1 MQLVAVGLAMA
12 SDSAHGFVIRSHA
25 ATKSAPSAGSSRL
38 VRSRCRRGLTVV
50 GGASGGFDEPAVSKF
65 SKTLQEE
72 TEEGPSSSAA
82 AAMDDLDGTTNVAAF
97 AASAQK
103 VKQDGNFL
111 RRWLNSNFE
120 KKSDETG
127 TTLDLLNLSSE
138 TIAAMVDEATTSK
151 SKIYVS
157 GGAKVRP
164 EKIEE
169 PKRFSSTIG
178 MTKLVELKTIT
189 PREDVRILL
198 KCEFQNPGLSIKDRI
213 AEHILNEAEST
224 GALQPG
230 GTVVTASS
238 GNTAAAFAMLCSVRG
253 YGCIAITNSK
263 CSDEKVN
270 ALKAYGAEIIVT
282 KSGVPPDHPEHY
294 QMIEKRLV
302 DENPT
307 WFGVDQYDN
316 PKNPEAYYRTIAPEI
331 WDQTDG
337 EITHFIAAAST
348 GGTISGIGR
357 YMKEMSGGDVQ
368 VICPDPVGSIFHD
381 FWKSGGDAPKD
392 SGESFQVEGVGKD
405 SIPANFDISLID
417 AMPQV
422 SDRDAFAMCRK
433 LSQQEG
439 VLGGGS
445 TGVNVH
451 AAVELAKTL
460 DLPKGKTATIVCIA
474 PDSGVKYLSKI
485 YNNKWLLEKG
495 LIDEE

>member
-1 MQLVAVGLAMA
+1 MALGLAALSAESATAFAIRGALAVSSSGA
-12 SDSAHGFVIRSHA
+12 SA
-25 ATKSAPSAGSSRL
+25 KSSAGGG
-38 VRSRCRRGLTVV
+38 VRAAFRCRRGAAA
-50 GGASGGFDEPAVSKF
+50 GPSENSKESPKAGKF
-65 SKTLQEE
+65 LVEE
-72 TEEGPSSSAA
+72 EEEGPTSSAA
-82 AAMDDLDGTTNVAAF
+82 AAMDDLDGTTNAAAF
-97 AASAQK
+97 AASSAK
-103 VKQDGNFL
+103 RAGSPNFL
-111 RRWLNSNFE
+111 RSWLNANFE

-138 TIAAMVDEATTSK
+138 SIAALVDDSASRKISTASIAAPKVQEPEAPR
-151 SKIYVS
+151 
-157 GGAKVRP
+157 A
-164 EKIEE
+164 
-169 PKRFSSTIG
+169 FASTVG
-178 MTKLVELKTIT
+178 NTKLVELKTIT
-189 PREDVRILL
+189 PRDDVRILL

-213 AEHILNEAEST
+213 AEHILNEAERT

-253 YGCIAITNSK
+253 YGCVAITNTK

-270 ALKAYGAEIIVT
+270 ALKAYGAEIVVT
-282 KSGVPPDHPEHY
+282 RCGVPPDHPEHY
-294 QMIEKRLV
+294 QMIESRLV
-302 DENPT
+302 AENPT
-307 WFGVDQYDN
+307 WFGVDQYNN

-331 WDQTDG
+331 WEQTNG
-337 EITHFIAAAST
+337 EITHFVAAAST

-357 YMKEMSGGDVQ
+357 FMKDRSNGKVQ
-368 VICPDPVGSIFHD
+368 VICPDPIGSIFHE
-381 FWKSGGDAPKD
+381 FWKSGGQTVKEC
-392 SGESFQVEGVGKD
+392 ESFQVEGVGKD
-405 SIPANFDISLID
+405 SIPDNFDISLID

-433 LSQQEG
+433 LSQREG

-460 DLPKGKTATIVCIA
+460 DVPKGEKATIVCVA

-485 YNNKWLLEKG
+485 YNNEWLLEKG